1 MGQQQHFIVKIESF
15 DGRDTFVHC
24 GNDEQDYL
32 FAVVSVDAD
41 GRAEVV
47 DSAYRSF
54 EEAAAAWPEAGTGTK
69 EEKR

>member
-1 MGQQQHFIVKIESF
+1 MGQQRHFIVKIESF

-24 GNDEQDYL
+24 GSGEEQDYL

-47 DSAYRSF
+47 DSAYRSY
-54 EEAAAAWPEAGTGTK
+54 EEAAAAWPEAGVRRRG
-69 EEKR
+69 

>member
-1 MGQQQHFIVKIESF
+1 MGQQRHFIVKIESF

-24 GNDEQDYL
+24 GSGEQDYL

-41 GRAEVV
+41 GRAEIV

-54 EEAAAAWPEAGTGTK
+54 EEAAATWPEAASAKKGQGT
-69 EEKR
+69 